1 MKLSVE
7 RQAGSLV
14 LLDITAEDEEF
25 SQAMDRAFR
34 RAAKDIQVPGFR
46 KGKAPRTI
54 IERYYGREVFVQDA
68 AEEVMDSL
76 YRKALEQEE
85 ITPVGEP
92 DVSIESLEPVNF
104 KVTVP
109 VYPTIETGDYTSV
122 RVEPED
128 ASVTDEDVNE
138 VLERLQKSQ
147 ATWSDPAEPRTPR
160 EGDQVNVDYEV
171 KEGDEDFQEPV
182 KDAQFVLGET
192 NLLQPLRERIEEMH
206 VGDTETFDLVFD
218 ENDETADP
226 SIRGKTLTYTVTLNS
241 VKERELPEID
251 DELAKSAADAGSL
264 EDLKAQIRDDV
275 HQGKTTEARQNVVN
289 NIINQIAENAEV
301 DPPAVMVDEEVQHQL
316 NHLKQN
322 LAQSGTPYE
331 AYLRAQNTTEEQV
344 KEELRPEAERRLRNS
359 LILQEIGRR
368 EQVEVTDADIDAEL
382 DRILGPVGDD
392 EQSQR
397 MREMY
402 QSDYFRNLIRNEMFD
417 RKLTDRIIEIATEGK
432 VAVTNAWEPP
442 TEEEAAQVAA
452 RAADAESEAG
462 TATEEAP
469 TSEEGSAE
477 TEQAAASGVASEPAA
492 GAAPTTAEATNSVI
506 TNETAEEGNQIAE
519 DVVAGEGDNVQ
530 KSAEA
535 SPKLEGE
542 RGEGWVKG
550 DGTNNPP
557 EGYPIKGNANSMI
570 YHPPE
575 SRSYA
580 NTVAEYYFAT
590 AEVAES
596 FGFRPPR
603 GINRTS
609 QQ

>member
-54 IERYYGREVFVQDA
+54 IERYYGREVFLQDA

-92 DVSIESLEPVNF
+92 DVSIESLEPVSF
-104 KVTVP
+104 KVAVP
-109 VYPTIETGDYTSV
+109 VYPTIEPGDYTSV

-128 ASVTDEDVNE
+128 ATVTDEDVNE

-147 ATWSDPAEPRTPR
+147 ATWIDPAEPRTPR

-192 NLLQPLRERIEEMH
+192 NLLEQLRERIEEMH

-226 SIRGKTLTYTVTLNS
+226 SIRGKTLTYVVTLNS
-241 VKERELPEID
+241 IKERELPAID

-275 HQGKTTEARQNVVN
+275 HQGKTTEARQSVVN
-289 NIINQIAENAEV
+289 KIIDQIAENAEV
-301 DPPAVMVDEEVQHQL
+301 DPPAVMIDEEVQHQL

-344 KEELRPEAERRLRNS
+344 KQELRPEAERRLRNS

-368 EQVEVTDADIDAEL
+368 EKVEVTDADIDAEL
-382 DRILGPVGDD
+382 DRILGPTGDD

-402 QSDYFRNLIRNEMFD
+402 QSDYFRNMIRREMFD

-432 VAVTNAWEPP
+432 GAVTNGWEPP
-442 TEEEAAQVAA
+442 TPEEAAQAA
-452 RAADAESEAG
+452 AEAAQAESETGA
-462 TATEEAP
+462 TAEAEP
-469 TSEEGSAE
+469 PSEAGSAE
-477 TEQAAASGVASEPAA
+477 AEQPAGGAASEPAT
-492 GAAPTTAEATNSVI
+492 GSAPTTAEATNSVI
-506 TNETAEEGNQIAE
+506 TNETAEQGNQIAE
-519 DVVAGEGDNVQ
+519 DVVAGEGDSVQ
-530 KSAEA
+530 ESAEA
-535 SPKLEGE
+535 YPKLEGE
-542 RGEGWVKG
+542 RGDGWVKG

-557 EGYPIKGNANSMI
+557 EGY
-570 YHPPE
+570 
-575 SRSYA
+575 
-580 NTVAEYYFAT
+580 
-590 AEVAES
+590 
-596 FGFRPPR
+596 
-603 GINRTS
+603 
-609 QQ
+609 